1 MKLLKKMLIGAAL
14 VSATFS
20 AQANSISL
28 SADLDP
34 ASNSEVYNFSSGT
47 FSGSSFSDYIAL
59 SLTGTR
65 DLIASISG
73 NSTKGVSFTFF
84 DLLNADQSVVLQSG
98 IVENPTPKLTYG
110 GLESANLVGNY
121 FIHIAGV
128 RPTTLGTALYSGDIS
143 LAAPVPEAG
152 TSSMMLLGLGLMG
165 FIARRRRDD

>member
-20 AQANSISL
+20 AQANNIAL

-34 ASNSEVYNFSSGT
+34 ASNSEVYNFASGIL
-47 FSGSSFSDYIAL
+47 SGSSFNDYISL

-73 NSTKGVSFTFF
+73 NSHTGVSFTFF

-98 IVENPTPKLTYG
+98 VVGNATPKLTYG
-110 GLESANLVGNY
+110 GLES
-121 FIHIAGV
+121 
-128 RPTTLGTALYSGDIS
+128 
-143 LAAPVPEAG
+143 
-152 TSSMMLLGLGLMG
+152 
-165 FIARRRRDD
+165 